1 MALGDGIRRNIA
13 TVSREERDLFMDAVK
28 QLNQRFYD
36 GTRTDSPPGH
46 VSFWFKQDEIHDS
59 THVHGCPAFLPW
71 HREMCNRFEASLR
84 EIHPELSL
92 HYWDWNTDPS
102 HMADGDGGFI
112 NLFDSDFMGNADG
125 SVNGGEVGDPLLS
138 AGFYTPGAVPDR
150 DNPPNNPA
158 DPITSLTRAKR
169 AGSPPV
175 GGVIDGFNWPSDS
188 QLLNA
193 ASWEEFNDLMIGVEL
208 LPPHTPSNN
217 GAHAGAHSY
226 IGGDIGD
233 PHTSFRD
240 PFVFLL
246 HSNVDR
252 LWAMWQRL
260 NSSIRL
266 DPAQVYGSDGN
277 STGSGDVSTLHPNWG
292 IRSPL
297 EPWAGPG
304 VQTTATGIISNVVAV
319 RPWVPGAPPDNQQVF
334 KDSRDLTVVI
344 PPSYDTA
351 PHSSYIVTDRD
362 TFSTYELESVLSYPQ
377 SFYVIYDGFT
387 PNELGLPG
395 PTPAISFLDA
405 PNGTSIGSI
414 SAVNP
419 VVTLENAAQPTTPQR
434 ISFAFD
440 INFTDPSAFPVPP
453 AEGRN
458 IFLRANFVGLTDIA
472 AIHLINQPNPFME
485 DGPIS
490 WLSTDVRVFQ
500 LRPNEAL
507 TGSFIQLSDPDTNS
521 NAPYDYIQALLTEF
535 RGFGN
540 SPNLVFEAISQD
552 EQASELELS
561 RTVGGVRVLNF
572 AVAKVR
578 YRANTQDAH
587 DVRVFFRTFNTMVS
601 ALDYNI
607 QTNYRRSAD
616 GTVALLG
623 TIGSEIASIPYFA
636 EPRVNSATQ
645 DMSEQHDSTNKQTIS
660 HVVGQE
666 SVQWFGCWLDF
677 NQTEDQFPLHP
688 SGDGH
693 FTNRLPLLQI
703 VRGIHQCLVAEIRF
717 QPGAN
722 DPIPTGASP
731 AASDR
736 LAQRNLAIVQSDNP
750 GTAETHIV
758 QHTLL
763 VKPSIV
769 GQEKREIVVSSAP
782 RGRET
787 YDELVIRWHNLPR
800 DTKATLF
807 FPEWKADEVL
817 LLASVLRQRP
827 SLLKKVDAH
836 TIECTVTDI
845 SYIPIP
851 GVALKPYAGLIT
863 LQLPQTVRDGQL
875 FRIDVQQH
883 SGFTVVRTSRGRTVD
898 NESAAHLTSL
908 SVRRVLGAFR
918 MTIPVKIGKPL
929 LGREVRNLA
938 VLRYIAQAIPTTDRW
953 YPIFVRYIGQV
964 ADKVR
969 GLGVDPALIKPSAN
983 DPGIPGSEVGHS
995 ALCYTGMICEVI
1007 YDCFGDFE
1015 GFVLETCSNSH
1026 RFNCRKV
1033 GIAEIVLRACRDRM
1047 VVSVCVER
1055 GGRGKILGI
1064 VLRCEESHRDLC

>member
-1 MALGDGIRRNIA
+1 MALGDGIRRNLA
-13 TVSREERDLFMDAVK
+13 TVSKEERDRLRDAILA
-28 QLNQRFYD
+28 LNNTFYP
-36 GTRTDSPPGH
+36 GAKTDTPPGH
-46 VSFWFKQDEIHDS
+46 VSHWFKQDEIHDS
-59 THVHGCPAFLPW
+59 SHVHGCPAFLPW
-71 HREMCNRFEASLR
+71 HREMCNRFEASIR
-84 EIHPELSL
+84 EIDPELSL
-92 HYWDWNTDPS
+92 HYWDWNLDPS
-102 HMADGDGGFI
+102 HMPDGDGGFI

-125 SVNGGEVGDPLLS
+125 SVNGGEAGEPLLS
-138 AGFYTPGAVPDR
+138 AGFYVPTAAPNDR
-150 DNPPNNPA
+150 DTTGNPA

-169 AGSPPV
+169 AGAPPV
-175 GGVIDGFNWPSDS
+175 GGSIDGFDWPSDS

-193 ASWEEFNDLMIGVEL
+193 STWEDFNDLMMGIEIPGSS
-208 LPPHTPSNN
+208 SNN
-217 GAHAGAHSY
+217 GAHAGGHSY
-226 IGGDIGD
+226 IGGLLSNA
-233 PHTSFRD
+233 HTSFRD
-240 PFVFLL
+240 PFVFFL

-260 NSSIRL
+260 NPSIRL
-266 DPAQVYGSDGN
+266 DPNQLYGGQGN
-277 STGSGDVSTLHPNWG
+277 SKGSGDVATLHPNWG
-292 IRSPL
+292 ILSPL

-304 VQTTATGIISNVVAV
+304 AQTAATGIIANVVPI
-319 RPWVPGAPPDNQQVF
+319 RPWAAPENEQVF
-334 KDSRDLTVVI
+334 KDSKDLTVVI

-405 PNGTSIGSI
+405 PNGSAIVSI
-414 SAVNP
+414 AAANP
-419 VVTLENAAQPTTPQR
+419 VVSLENAAAPDTPQR

-440 INFTDPSAFPVPP
+440 INFTNASAFPVPP
-453 AEGRN
+453 AEVRN
-458 IFLRANFVGLTDIA
+458 IFLRATFTGLTDIA
-472 AIHLINQPNPFME
+472 SIHLINQPNPYMK

-507 TGSFIQLSDPDTNS
+507 TGSFIQLTDPDTNS
-521 NAPYDYIQALLTEF
+521 NAPYDYIQALLTEL

-540 SPNLVFEAISQD
+540 SVAPVFEAISQD
-552 EQASELELS
+552 EEASELELS

-578 YRANTQDAH
+578 YRANTQDAP

-601 ALDYNI
+601 ALDYNT

-616 GTVALLG
+616 GTVPLLG
-623 TIGSEIASIPYFA
+623 KIGSEIASIPYFA
-636 EPRVNSATQ
+636 ERRINSATQ
-645 DMSEQHDSTNKQTIS
+645 DMTEQHDNTNKQPIN
-660 HVVGQE
+660 HAVGQE
-666 SVQWFGCWLDF
+666 SLQYFGCWLDF

-717 QPGAN
+717 QPGVN

-731 AASDR
+731 ASSDR

-750 GTAETHIV
+750 GTAETHVV
-758 QHTLL
+758 QHTVL
-763 VKPSIV
+763 VKPSKV
-769 GQEKREIVVSSAP
+769 GQETTGAILSAATK
-782 RGRET
+782 GRET
-787 YDELVIRWHNLPR
+787 FDELVIRWNNLPR
-800 DTKATLF
+800 DTRATLF
-807 FPEWKADEVL
+807 FPEWNVDEIL

-827 SLLKKVDAH
+827 PLLKKVDAH

-875 FRIDVQQH
+875 FRVDVQQH
-883 SGFTVVRTSRGRTVD
+883 SGFTIAQAFRG
-898 NESAAHLTSL
+898 AAENQPVAHGTSL
-908 SVRRVLGAFR
+908 SARKVLGAFR
-918 MTIPVKIGKPL
+918 MTIPVKIGDPL
-929 LGREVRNLA
+929 LVREVRNLA

-969 GLGVDPALIKPSAN
+969 GLGVDPTSIKPSAD
-983 DPGIPGSEVGHS
+983 DPGVPDTGVGLGAH
-995 ALCYTGMICEVI
+995 CFTGKICEVI

-1015 GFVLETCSNSH
+1015 GFVLETCSESH
-1026 RFNCRKV
+1026 RFTSREI
-1033 GIAEIVLRACRDRM
+1033 GIAEVVLRACRDRM

-1055 GGRGKILGI
+1055 RRRGRILGI
-1064 VLRCEESHRDLC
+1064 VLRCAESDRPSC